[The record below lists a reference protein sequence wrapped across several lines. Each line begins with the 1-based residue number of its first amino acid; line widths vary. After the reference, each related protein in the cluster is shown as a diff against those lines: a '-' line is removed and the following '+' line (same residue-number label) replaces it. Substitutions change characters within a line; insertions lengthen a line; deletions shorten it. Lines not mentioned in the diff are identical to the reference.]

1 MQDPEKLK
9 KSWEFQRAYQKGSK
23 YWNRYFVI
31 YVLQNH
37 FNHLRLG
44 ITVSKKVGKSVQR
57 NRVKRLIR
65 ESFRQLRTQINV
77 GYDIVVVGRTPACRL
92 TCQETQNTLAHLF
105 QKAAILNRHS
115 RNRKHWWSVLPNEW
129 YRTTLIVKFENITL
143 SAKLFFSRTA
153 TETEKMLTIPR
164 K

>member
-9 KSWEFQRAYQKGSK
+9 KSWEFQRAYQKGRK

-31 YVLQNH
+31 YVLHNR

-65 ESFRQLRTQINV
+65 EAFRHLRAQV
-77 GYDIVVVGRTPACRL
+77 KGGYDIVVVGRTPACRL
-92 TCQETQNTLAHLF
+92 TCQETQEALAQLF
-105 QKAAILNRHS
+105 QKAAILDGS
-115 RNRKHWWSVLPNEW
+115 YLTVTK
-129 YRTTLIVKFENITL
+129 NIMT
-143 SAKLFFSRTA
+143 
-153 TETEKMLTIPR
+153 
-164 K
+164 

>member
-31 YVLQNH
+31 YVLHNH

-65 ESFRQLRTQINV
+65 ESFRQLRPQVKV
-77 GYDIVVVGRTPACRL
+77 GYDIVVVGRTSACRL
-92 TCQETQNTLAHLF
+92 TCQETQHALAQLF
-105 QKAAILNRHS
+105 HKALILNRRS
-115 RNRKHWWSVLPNEW
+115 RNRNH
-129 YRTTLIVKFENITL
+129 
-143 SAKLFFSRTA
+143 
-153 TETEKMLTIPR
+153 
-164 K
+164 

>member
-9 KSWEFQRAYQKGSK
+9 KSWEFQRAYQKGNK

-31 YVLQNH
+31 YVLHNH

-65 ESFRQLRTQINV
+65 ESFRQLRTGVKV

-92 TCQETQNTLAHLF
+92 TCQETQNTLARLF
-105 QKAAILNRHS
+105 QKAAILNNS
-115 RNRKHWWSVLPNEW
+115 RQHNGNRN
-129 YRTTLIVKFENITL
+129 IVNPKN
-143 SAKLFFSRTA
+143 K
-153 TETEKMLTIPR
+153 
-164 K
+164 